1 MAQDTDEVIFR
12 MTISTVFCLANLLLS
27 KRGYTQTVLDDLR
40 KSLFLFYVL
49 QLDSGARKLCH
60 DVEIFFT
67 PDYIDSDVMFQKNI
81 NDVKRLVE
89 VGWCLIK
96 LCGCWVLKADRL
108 PTMG

>member
-67 PDYIDSDVMFQKNI
+67 PDYIKALSDDNLFGYHPRYRRNTET
-81 NDVKRLVE
+81 LLSA
-89 VGWCLIK
+89 WLY
-96 LCGCWVLKADRL
+96 
-108 PTMG
+108 